1 MAGKQATAKVS
12 KVVQLL
18 NALSRRNSADD
29 SSSHRKFRIAF
40 NKFHLHFGRL
50 AVLPKAGSKLHSIAE
65 RASIGTLAALDRTRN
80 AQVTKSLPTGLCMP
94 EFRLVFSA
102 RLRSGWRPTLIANQG
117 LLLGKK
123 ERNTMTPAHEE
134 LLREFQEFAKT
145 APTAKSVM
153 ERISQRL
160 HEKMARYN
168 WVGFYLVDAADPG
181 ILVVGPFVGSFTPNA
196 RIPLDTGLCGAAA
209 TTKQTVLV
217 ADVTKDP
224 RYLAG
229 SSMVN
234 SEIVVPILVGNK
246 LAGELDIESYFA
258 NTFDKAEQEFAEACA
273 KVVSKYLAKG

>member
-1 MAGKQATAKVS
+1 
-12 KVVQLL
+12 
-18 NALSRRNSADD
+18 
-29 SSSHRKFRIAF
+29 
-40 NKFHLHFGRL
+40 
-50 AVLPKAGSKLHSIAE
+50 
-65 RASIGTLAALDRTRN
+65 
-80 AQVTKSLPTGLCMP
+80 
-94 EFRLVFSA
+94 
-102 RLRSGWRPTLIANQG
+102 
-117 LLLGKK
+117 
-123 ERNTMTPAHEE
+123 
-134 LLREFQEFAKT
+134 
-145 APTAKSVM
+145 M

-168 WVGFYLVDAADPG
+168 WVGFYLVDPADPG

-209 TTKQTVLV
+209 TTKQTVIV

-258 NTFDKAEQEFAEACA
+258 NTFDKTEQEFAEACA
-273 KVVSKYLAKG
+273 KVVGKYLTKG